1 MRHEEI
7 SRFKFESGRI
17 VTRTRLIRS
26 AFLSVRGKNDRE
38 ENDGFGKAAK
48 RRQEVARRGER
59 ERERER
65 GRSRKWNDAAPGRMH
80 DFLRE
85 STKATGIAL
94 LSGLS
99 ISMGTATYPEVEDHR
114 VKSV

>member
-17 VTRTRLIRS
+17 VKRTRLIRS

-59 ERERER
+59 EKER
-65 GRSRKWNDAAPGRMH
+65 GREEGAGSGTTPPRAVCTIFFASRQRRPESRC
-80 DFLRE
+80 FL
-85 STKATGIAL
+85 G
-94 LSGLS
+94 
-99 ISMGTATYPEVEDHR
+99 
-114 VKSV
+114 